1 MDGLKGRMIRQVL
14 RGLGSEEAL
23 NLAAEFGREWITR
36 LPPQERAA
44 FLSRLVEENLNAALE
59 GLDRE
64 QRALLMNQLLPVLM
78 RHFPLADLNILEA
91 LSQFSATSEDEE
103 RP

>member
-1 MDGLKGRMIRQVL
+1 MGSLKSRMIRQVL
-14 RGLGSEEAL
+14 RGLSSEEAL

-36 LPPQERAA
+36 LSPQERAA

-78 RHFPLADLNILEA
+78 RHFPLADLDFLGA
-91 LSQFSATSEDEE
+91 LSQLSKTSEGEAQ
-103 RP
+103 P